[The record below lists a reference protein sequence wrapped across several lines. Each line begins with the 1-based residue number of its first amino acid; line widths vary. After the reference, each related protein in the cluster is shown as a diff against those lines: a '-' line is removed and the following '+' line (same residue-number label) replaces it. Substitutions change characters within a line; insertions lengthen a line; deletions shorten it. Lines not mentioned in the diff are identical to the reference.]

1 MKAHHWVEDDALQK
15 VITRALDEARRRK
28 LNNDM
33 RAALIRKKVDEYL
46 AKQPPVPDV
55 VGVAAA
61 SEMIR
66 VPKPRI
72 ARLRDQGRMPEALYE
87 LPSGP
92 LWLRAEVQE
101 LAEQYAT
108 ERAQRRA
115 QQAAA
120 EAAAAA

>member
-1 MKAHHWVEDDALQK
+1 MKAHHWVEDDALQD
-15 VITRALDEARRRK
+15 VVARALAEARRRK
-28 LNNDM
+28 LNGEM
-33 RAALIRKKVDEYL
+33 RADLIRRKVDAYL
-46 AKQPPVPDV
+46 TKQPPVPDV

-101 LAEQYAT
+101 LAEQYAQ

-115 QQAAA
+115 QQDAT
-120 EAAAAA
+120 EAAA